1 MVLDGSAERPGPA
14 ERSSPEAAPGGALSE
29 SANGG
34 LPWHALSAE
43 TVLERLATTAAGLSA
58 DDAAARLQKYGPNA
72 LPEPPR
78 RTIIGIFIGQLKSPL
93 VYLLLAAAAVSVAL
107 GESADALFIGAV
119 LILNS
124 AIGGSQEW
132 RAEINTVALRSSIKS
147 TSRVLRDGAVKLME
161 SAGLVPGDVVLIE
174 AGDRVPADMRL
185 LQAFEARADESALTG
200 ESYAVDKS
208 VRQELEP
215 DTSVADRSTMLHAGT
230 SMLTGRSEAVVVA
243 TGVNTEIGR
252 IARELAKAAPPPPL
266 TQRLERFSRMLGLA
280 VIGVMVLIVAGQLF
294 AGTSLRQTF
303 FVAVALAVAA
313 IPEGLPVA
321 VTVALSI
328 ATRRMARRNVIV
340 RHLPAV
346 EGLGSC
352 TVVASDKTGT
362 LTANALTAKR
372 LWLPEYGVVEVGG
385 EGYDAHGDFRFEAE
399 ELAAA
404 GGSAIA
410 AAAASA
416 TLCNDASFEPADGE
430 AGRSGDTLDVALLV
444 LAVKAGLEL
453 PAVRQAS
460 RVGEIPFAA
469 ERRFAATLN
478 SHPDGLKLHAKGAPE
493 VILPLC
499 ENGGAE
505 AHLAAERMAED
516 GLRVVA
522 VAAKTVNQEGPF
534 ATSDIEAALGGLRL
548 LALVGFIDPL
558 RPEAR
563 EAVAACLRA
572 GVSVRMVTGDHPVT
586 ALAIARELGLA
597 EDMGEVTT
605 GREIVALSGSP
616 GERGSRLAVAK
627 VFARVEPTQKVDIVE
642 ALKSAGHIVAMTG
655 DGVNDAPALRRS
667 DLGVAMGKSGT
678 DVARDAADLV
688 IADDNFASVVAG
700 IQEGRAA
707 YANIR
712 KVIYLLVSTG
722 AAEVVIFLLATLTAL
737 PLPLSAVQ
745 LLWLNLVTNGGQDV
759 ALAFEGREKGLLRR
773 GPRPVNE
780 PIFDRLMIAENAV
793 SGLAMGGISF
803 AFFVWALSQGWSEY
817 DARNALLFLLVLF
830 ENVQVFNCRSET
842 RSAFLIPFSRN
853 WPVVISVMG
862 AQAVHIGAAFVPGIS
877 DVLEMHPISI
887 QLWLAL
893 VPIALS
899 LLVVMELFKLVWRGM
914 SGGGVPAAS
923 GQSPRT
929 ETTR

>member
-14 ERSSPEAAPGGALSE
+14 ERPSPEAAPGGALNE
-29 SANGG
+29 STNGRV
-34 LPWHALSAE
+34 PWHALSIE
-43 TVLERLATTAAGLSA
+43 TVTERLATTAHGLSA
-58 DDAAARLQKYGPNA
+58 AEADARLQKYGPNA

-78 RTIIGIFIGQLKSPL
+78 RTVLGIFVGQLKSPL
-93 VYLLLAAAAVSVAL
+93 VYLLLAAAAISVAL
-107 GESADALFIGAV
+107 GESSDAIFIGAV

-132 RAEINTVALRSSIKS
+132 RAEINTAALRSSIKS

-185 LQAFEARADESALTG
+185 LQAFDARADESALTG

-208 VRQELEP
+208 ARQEIEP
-215 DTSVADRSTMLHAGT
+215 DASIADRSTMLHAGT

-243 TGVNTEIGR
+243 TGVETEIGR

-266 TQRLERFSRMLGLA
+266 TQRLERFSRNLGLA
-280 VIGVMVLIVAGQLF
+280 VVGLMVVIVAGQLL
-294 AGTSLRQTF
+294 AGASIRQTF

-372 LWLPEYGVVEVGG
+372 LWIPGLGAVQVGG
-385 EGYDAHGDFRFEAE
+385 EGYDPHGDFRFETE
-399 ELAAA
+399 EA
-404 GGSAIA
+404 GEAGLPAIA
-410 AAAASA
+410 EAAASA
-416 TLCNDASFEPADGE
+416 TLCNDATYEPADGDK
-430 AGRSGDTLDVALLV
+430 GRSGDTLDVALLV
-444 LAVKAGLEL
+444 LAAKAGLAL
-453 PAVRQAS
+453 PAVRAAAT

-522 VAAKTVNQEGPF
+522 VAAKAVKEEGPF
-534 ATSDIEAALGGLRL
+534 ATSDIEAALGGLTL
-548 LALVGFIDPL
+548 LGLVGFIDPL

-605 GREIVALSGSP
+605 GREIVALAASEQGT
-616 GERGSRLAVAK
+616 RLAEAK

-642 ALKSAGHIVAMTG
+642 ALQSAGHIVAMTG

-722 AAEVVIFLLATLTAL
+722 AAEVVIFLLATFTAQ

-759 ALAFEGREKGLLRR
+759 ALAFEAREDGLLRR

-780 PIFDRLMIAENAV
+780 PIFDRLMISESAV
-793 SGLAMGGISF
+793 SGLAMGGMSF
-803 AFFVWALSQGWSEY
+803 VFFVWALSQGWSEY

-842 RSAFLIPFSRN
+842 RSAFRIPFSNN
-853 WPVVISVMG
+853 WPVVISVVG
-862 AQAVHIGAAFVPGIS
+862 AQAVHIGAAFVPGLR
-877 DVLEMHPISI
+877 DVLEMHPISVE
-887 QLWLAL
+887 LWLAL

-899 LLVVMELFKLVWRGM
+899 LLLVMELFKLVWRGI
-914 SGGGVPAAS
+914 SAGGAAAAPAQT
-923 GQSPRT
+923 GWT

>member
-1 MVLDGSAERPGPA
+1 MM
-14 ERSSPEAAPGGALSE
+14 ALI
-29 SANGG
+29 
-34 LPWHALSAE
+34 
-43 TVLERLATTAAGLSA
+43 VV
-58 DDAAARLQKYGPNA
+58 
-72 LPEPPR
+72 
-78 RTIIGIFIGQLKSPL
+78 GQL
-93 VYLLLAAAAVSVAL
+93 
-107 GESADALFIGAV
+107 
-119 LILNS
+119 
-124 AIGGSQEW
+124 
-132 RAEINTVALRSSIKS
+132 
-147 TSRVLRDGAVKLME
+147 
-161 SAGLVPGDVVLIE
+161 
-174 AGDRVPADMRL
+174 
-185 LQAFEARADESALTG
+185 LTG
-200 ESYAVDKS
+200 A
-208 VRQELEP
+208 
-215 DTSVADRSTMLHAGT
+215 
-230 SMLTGRSEAVVVA
+230 
-243 TGVNTEIGR
+243 
-252 IARELAKAAPPPPL
+252 
-266 TQRLERFSRMLGLA
+266 
-280 VIGVMVLIVAGQLF
+280 
-294 AGTSLRQTF
+294 SLRQTF

-372 LWLPEYGVVEVGG
+372 LWLPDFGAVQVGG
-385 EGYDAHGDFRFEAE
+385 EGYDARGDFSFEAAE
-399 ELAAA
+399 ADTA
-404 GGSAIA
+404 GLPAIA
-410 AAAASA
+410 EAAVSA
-416 TLCNDASFEPADGE
+416 TLCNDATYDPAVGDS
-430 AGRSGDTLDVALLV
+430 GRSGDTLDVALLV
-444 LAVKAGLEL
+444 LAVKAGLRLAKIRAEA
-453 PAVRQAS
+453 PRI
-460 RVGEIPFAA
+460 GEIPFAA
-469 ERRFAATLN
+469 ERRFATTLN
-478 SHPDGLKLHAKGAPE
+478 THRDGLRLHAKGAPE

-505 AHLAAERMAED
+505 AHLAAERMAEG
-516 GLRVVA
+516 GLRVLA
-522 VAAKTVNQEGPF
+522 IAAKVVTHEGPF
-534 ATSDIEAALGGLRL
+534 ATSDIEAELGGLTL
-548 LALVGFIDPL
+548 LGLVGFIDPL

-563 EAVAACLRA
+563 EAVAACRHA

-597 EDMGEVTT
+597 EDMSEVTT
-605 GREIVALSGSP
+605 GREIVALTASP
-616 GERGSRLAVAK
+616 DELRARLAEAK

-642 ALKSAGHIVAMTG
+642 ALKAAGHIVAMTG
-655 DGVNDAPALRRS
+655 DGVNDAPALSRS

-722 AAEVVIFLLATLTAL
+722 AAEVVIFLLATLTAQ

-759 ALAFEGREKGLLRR
+759 ALAFEAREDGLLRR

-780 PIFDRLMIAENAV
+780 PIFDRLMITENVV
-793 SGLAMGGISF
+793 SGLAMGVVSF

-842 RSAFLIPFSRN
+842 RSAFRIPFSNN
-853 WPVVISVMG
+853 WPVVISVVG

-877 DVLEMHPISI
+877 DVLEMHPISLE
-887 QLWLAL
+887 LWLAL

-899 LLVVMELFKLVWRGM
+899 LLLVMELFKLAGEDMREPARSLRANADGDDAV
-914 SGGGVPAAS
+914 GVHVAMLVADRNVFAEHELLAAEMV
-923 GQSPRT
+923 GVLVVALCVLIVVEIPGAAGLAREPPDHVVLALAEAVDAAMLLVLPPKLRRKPPIVDRAAPGDRSP
-929 ETTR
+929 

>member
-1 MVLDGSAERPGPA
+1 MVLDGSADRLRPPEPLPPEPDRGA
-14 ERSSPEAAPGGALSE
+14 AAVSSSGRVA
-29 SANGG
+29 
-34 LPWHALSAE
+34 WHSLSAE
-43 TVLERLATTAAGLSA
+43 AVVQRLSTTAAGLSA
-58 DDAAARLQKYGPNA
+58 AEAEVRLRKYGPNA

-78 RTIIGIFIGQLKSPL
+78 RTVLGIFLGQLRSPL
-93 VYLLLAAAAVSVAL
+93 VYLLLAAAAVSIAL
-107 GESADALFIGAV
+107 GEFADAWFIGAV
-119 LILNS
+119 LVLNS
-124 AIGGSQEW
+124 AIGGTQEW
-132 RAEINTVALRSSIKS
+132 RAEINTAALRSSITA
-147 TSRVLRDGAVKLME
+147 TSRVLRDGAVTLIE
-161 SAGLVPGDVVLIE
+161 SAGLVPGDVVLLE
-174 AGDRVPADMRL
+174 AGDRVPADARL
-185 LQAFEARADESALTG
+185 LQAFDARADESALTG
-200 ESYAVDKS
+200 ESFAVEKS
-208 VRQELEP
+208 ARQELEP
-215 DTSVADRSTMLHAGT
+215 ETSVADRSTMVHAGT
-230 SMLTGRSEAVVVA
+230 SVLTGRSEAVVIA
-243 TGVNTEIGR
+243 TGVETEIGR

-266 TQRLERFSRMLGLA
+266 TQRLERFSRKLGLI
-280 VIGVMVLIVAGQLF
+280 VIGMMAIIIVGQLLTG
-294 AGTSLRQTF
+294 ASLRQTF

-372 LWLPEYGVVEVGG
+372 LWLPDFGEAQVGG
-385 EGYDAHGDFRFEAE
+385 EGYDARGDFHFDAAEAGD
-399 ELAAA
+399 A
-404 GGSAIA
+404 GLPAIA
-410 AAAASA
+410 EAAVSA
-416 TLCNDASFEPADGE
+416 TLCNDATYHPAGGDS
-430 AGRSGDTLDVALLV
+430 GRSGDTLDVALLV
-444 LAVKAGLEL
+444 LAVKAGLQL
-453 PAVRQAS
+453 ANIRAGAA
-460 RVGEIPFAA
+460 RIGEIPFAA

-478 SHPDGLKLHAKGAPE
+478 THPDGLRLHAKGAPE

-499 ENGGAE
+499 ENGGAD
-505 AHLAAERMAED
+505 AHLAAERMAEE
-516 GLRVVA
+516 GLRVLA
-522 VAAKTVNQEGPF
+522 IAAKAVTHEGPF
-534 ATSDIEAALGGLRL
+534 ATSDIEAELGGLRL
-548 LALVGFIDPL
+548 LGLVGFIDPL

-563 EAVAACLRA
+563 EAVAACRHA

-597 EDMGEVTT
+597 EDMSEVTT
-605 GREIVALSGSP
+605 GREIVALAASP
-616 GERGSRLAVAK
+616 EERRARLAEAK

-642 ALKSAGHIVAMTG
+642 ALKAAGHIVAMTG

-722 AAEVVIFLLATLTAL
+722 AAEVVIFLLATLTAQ

-759 ALAFEGREKGLLRR
+759 ALAFEGREDGLLRR

-780 PIFDRLMIAENAV
+780 PIFDRLMIAENMV

-803 AFFVWALSQGWSEY
+803 VFFVWALSQGWSEY

-842 RSAFLIPFSRN
+842 RSAFRIPFSNN
-853 WPVVISVMG
+853 WPVVISVVG

-877 DVLEMHPISI
+877 DVLQMHPISVE
-887 QLWLAL
+887 LWLAL

-899 LLVVMELFKLVWRGM
+899 LLLVMELFKLAWRGYA
-914 SGGGVPAAS
+914 GTGAKPQGE
-923 GQSPRT
+923 RT

>member
-1 MVLDGSAERPGPA
+1 MDGTADGLRPSERLPPGA
-14 ERSSPEAAPGGALSE
+14 VGAKVAPTV
-29 SANGG
+29 
-34 LPWHALSAE
+34 PWHALPPEA
-43 TVLERLATTAAGLSA
+43 VLERLETTETGLTEA
-58 DDAAARLQKYGPNA
+58 EAKARLERFGPNA

-78 RTIIGIFIGQLKSPL
+78 RTLLGIVLGQLASPL
-93 VYLLLAAAAVSVAL
+93 VYLLLAAALVSVAL
-107 GESADALFIGAV
+107 GESSDAIFIGAV
-119 LILNS
+119 LLLNT

-132 RAEINTVALRSSIKS
+132 RAEINTAALRSQIKAMN
-147 TSRVLRDGAVKLME
+147 RVLRDGTVRLVE
-161 SAGLVPGDVVLIE
+161 SAVLVPGDVVLVE
-174 AGDRVPADMRL
+174 AGDRVPADARL
-185 LQAFEARADESALTG
+185 LRAFDARVDESALTG
-200 ESYAVDKS
+200 ESYAVEKS
-208 VRQELEP
+208 GRQALPP
-215 DTSVADRSTMLHAGT
+215 DTSIADRSTMLHAGT
-230 SMLTGRSEAVVVA
+230 SVLTGRTEAVIVA
-243 TGVNTEIGR
+243 TGLETQLGR
-252 IARELAKAAPPPPL
+252 IARELAKAAPAPPL
-266 TQRLERFSRMLGLA
+266 TQRLSRFSRNLGIAVVVLTLA
-280 VIGVMVLIVAGQLF
+280 LVAGQLL
-294 AGTSLRQTF
+294 AGASLRETF
-303 FVAVALAVAA
+303 FLAVALAVAA

-328 ATRRMARRNVIV
+328 ATWRMARRNVIV

-372 LWLPEYGVVEVGG
+372 LWLPGLGIVHVGG
-385 EGYDAHGDFRFEAE
+385 EGYDPQGDFRYE
-399 ELAAA
+399 EGAGDSAQLASAA
-404 GGSAIA
+404 RT
-410 AAAASA
+410 A
-416 TLCNDASFEPADGE
+416 TLCNDATYEPAAGE

-444 LAVKAGLEL
+444 LAVKAGLSLTEIRG
-453 PAVRQAS
+453 AAA

-469 ERRFAATLN
+469 ERRFSATLN
-478 SHPDGLKLHAKGAPE
+478 GHSDGLKLHAKGAPE

-499 ENGGAE
+499 QNGGAE

-516 GLRVVA
+516 GLRVLA
-522 VAAKTVNQEGPF
+522 VAMKRVTHEGPF
-534 ATSDIEAALGGLRL
+534 ATSDIEAELEGLSL

-563 EAVAACLRA
+563 EAVAACRRA

-597 EDMGEVTT
+597 EDMGDVTT
-605 GREIVALSGSP
+605 GREIVASTVEGGPNVRLS
-616 GERGSRLAVAK
+616 EAK

-642 ALKSAGHIVAMTG
+642 ALKAAGHIVAMTG
-655 DGVNDAPALRRS
+655 DGVNDAPALRRA

-722 AAEVVIFLLATLTAL
+722 GAEVVLFFLATFTGY

-759 ALAFEGREKGLLRR
+759 ALAFEKRESGLLDRP
-773 GPRPVNE
+773 PRPVNE
-780 PIFDRLMIAENAV
+780 PIFDRLMIAESAV
-793 SGLAMGGISF
+793 SGMAMGGVSF
-803 AFFVWALSQGWSEY
+803 AFFVWAISQGWSEF
-817 DARNALLFLLVLF
+817 DARNALLFLLVAF

-842 RSAFLIPFSRN
+842 RSAFRIPFSNN
-853 WPVVISVMG
+853 WPVVASVVA
-862 AQAVHIGAAFVPGIS
+862 AQAVHIGAAFVPGLS
-877 DVLEMHPISI
+877 DVLEMHPISPL
-887 QLWLAL
+887 LWLAL

-899 LLVVMELFKLVWRGM
+899 LLVVMELFKLTWRGATAA
-914 SGGGVPAAS
+914 GGS
-923 GQSPRT
+923 QSPRT
-929 ETTR
+929 DTTR

>member
-14 ERSSPEAAPGGALSE
+14 ERPSPAAASGGALSE
-29 SANGG
+29 SANGRV
-34 LPWHALSAE
+34 PWHSLSVEAV
-43 TVLERLATTAAGLSA
+43 TQRLATTAHGLSA
-58 DDAAARLQKYGPNA
+58 AEADARLKKYGPNA

-78 RTIIGIFIGQLKSPL
+78 RTVLGIFVGQLKSPL

-107 GESADALFIGAV
+107 GESSDAIFIGAV

-132 RAEINTVALRSSIKS
+132 RAEINTAALRSSIKS
-147 TSRVLRDGAVKLME
+147 TSRVLRDGAVKLVE

-208 VRQELEP
+208 ARQEIEL
-215 DTSVADRSTMLHAGT
+215 DASIADRSTMLHAGT
-230 SMLTGRSEAVVVA
+230 SMLTGRSETVVVA
-243 TGVNTEIGR
+243 TGVGTEIGR

-266 TQRLERFSRMLGLA
+266 TQRLERFSRNLGLA
-280 VIGVMVLIVAGQLF
+280 VIGLMAVIVAGQLF
-294 AGTSLRQTF
+294 AGASIRQTF

-372 LWLPEYGVVEVGG
+372 LWFPGLGAVQVGG
-385 EGYDAHGDFRFEAE
+385 EGYDPHGDFRFETEEASLPAVAE
-399 ELAAA
+399 
-404 GGSAIA
+404 
-410 AAAASA
+410 AAASA
-416 TLCNDASFEPADGE
+416 TLCNDATYEPAAGDK
-430 AGRSGDTLDVALLV
+430 GRSGDTLDVALLV
-444 LAVKAGLEL
+444 LAAKAGLDL
-453 PAVRQAS
+453 PTVRAEAT

-522 VAAKTVNQEGPF
+522 VATKAVKEEGPF
-534 ATSDIEAALGGLRL
+534 ATSDIEAALGGLTL
-548 LALVGFIDPL
+548 LGLVGFIDPL

-605 GREIVALSGSP
+605 GREIVALAASEQGT
-616 GERGSRLAVAK
+616 RLAEAK

-642 ALKSAGHIVAMTG
+642 ALQAAGHIVAMTG

-722 AAEVVIFLLATLTAL
+722 AAEVVIFLLATFTAQ

-759 ALAFEGREKGLLRR
+759 ALAFEAREDGLLKR

-780 PIFDRLMIAENAV
+780 PIFDRLMISESAV
-793 SGLAMGGISF
+793 SGLAMGGMSF

-817 DARNALLFLLVLF
+817 DARNALLFLLVAF
-830 ENVQVFNCRSET
+830 ENVHVFNCRSET
-842 RSAFLIPFSRN
+842 RSAFRVPFSNN
-853 WPVVISVMG
+853 WPVVASVVG
-862 AQAVHIGAAFVPGIS
+862 AQAVHIGAAFVPGLR
-877 DVLEMHPISI
+877 DVLGMHPISVE
-887 QLWLAL
+887 LWLAL

-899 LLVVMELFKLVWRGM
+899 LLLVMELFKLVWRGI
-914 SGGGVPAAS
+914 SAGEAPAAPAQTGS
-923 GQSPRT
+923 T

>member
-1 MVLDGSAERPGPA
+1 MTLDGPAERPGPA
-14 ERSSPEAAPGGALSE
+14 DRSLPQAVGVKVPTEP
-29 SANGG
+29 ANGRA
-34 LPWHALSAE
+34 PWHALSAE
-43 TVLERLATTAAGLSA
+43 AATERLATTASGLSA
-58 DDAAARLQKYGPNA
+58 AEAQSRLIRFGPNA

-78 RTIIGIFIGQLKSPL
+78 RTILGIFIGQLKSPL
-93 VYLLLAAAAVSVAL
+93 VYLLLAAAAVSIAL
-107 GESADALFIGAV
+107 GEFSDAWFIGAV
-119 LILNS
+119 LVLNS

-132 RAEINTVALRSSIKS
+132 RAEINTAALRSSIKA
-147 TSRVLRDGAVKLME
+147 TSRVLRDGAVRLIE

-185 LQAFEARADESALTG
+185 LQAFDARADESALTG

-208 VRQELEP
+208 ARQELAPEA
-215 DTSVADRSTMLHAGT
+215 SVADRSTMLHAST
-230 SMLTGRSEAVVVA
+230 NMLTGRSEAVVVA
-243 TGVNTEIGR
+243 TGFETEIGR

-266 TQRLERFSRMLGLA
+266 TQRLERFSRKLGLI
-280 VIGVMVLIVAGQLF
+280 VIAMMALIVAGQLY
-294 AGTSLRQTF
+294 AGNSLRQTF

-372 LWLPEYGVVEVGG
+372 LWLPTFGAVQVGG
-385 EGYDAHGDFRFEAE
+385 EGYDAHGDFRFETQEDGADALPAVRE
-399 ELAAA
+399 AAM
-404 GGSAIA
+404 
-410 AAAASA
+410 SA
-416 TLCNDASFEPADGE
+416 TLCNDATYEPADGDS
-430 AGRSGDTLDVALLV
+430 GRSGDTLDVALLV
-444 LAVKAGLEL
+444 LAVKAGLRL
-453 PAVRQAS
+453 PAIRAES
-460 RVGEIPFAA
+460 ERIGEIPFAA

-478 SHPDGLKLHAKGAPE
+478 SHPGNIKLHAKGAPE

-522 VAAKTVNQEGPF
+522 VATKAVKDEGPF
-534 ATSDIEAALGGLRL
+534 ATSDIEAELGGLTL

-563 EAVAACLRA
+563 EAVSACRQA

-597 EDMGEVTT
+597 EDMSEVTT
-605 GREIVALSGSP
+605 GREIVALTAAP
-616 GERGSRLAVAK
+616 EELRARLAEAK

-642 ALKSAGHIVAMTG
+642 ALKAAGHIVAMTG
-655 DGVNDAPALRRS
+655 DGVNDAPALRRA

-722 AAEVVIFLLATLTAL
+722 AAEVVIFLLATLTAQ

-759 ALAFEGREKGLLRR
+759 ALAFEGREAGLLRR

-780 PIFDRLMIAENAV
+780 PIFDRLMIAESTV
-793 SGLAMGGISF
+793 SGLAMGGASF

-842 RSAFLIPFSRN
+842 RSAFRIPFSNN
-853 WPVVISVMG
+853 WPVIVSVVG
-862 AQAVHIGAAFVPGIS
+862 AQAVQIGAAFVPGLR
-877 DVLEMHPISI
+877 DVLEMHPISVE
-887 QLWLAL
+887 LWLAL
-893 VPIALS
+893 VPISLS
-899 LLVVMELFKLVWRGM
+899 LLLVMELFKLVWGSSERGRAG
-914 SGGGVPAAS
+914 SDHAR
-923 GQSPRT
+923 RT
-929 ETTR
+929 DTTR

>member
-1 MVLDGSAERPGPA
+1 MALDGSADRLRPA
-14 ERSSPEAAPGGALSE
+14 EPPPPEPDRGGVAGE
-29 SANGG
+29 SLNSRV
-34 LPWHALSAE
+34 PWHALSAE
-43 TVLERLATTAAGLSA
+43 AVVKRLATTTAAGLSA
-58 DDAAARLQKYGPNA
+58 AEAAVRQKRFGPNA
-72 LPEPPR
+72 LPEPRR
-78 RTIIGIFIGQLKSPL
+78 RTILAIFVGQLASPL
-93 VYLLLAAAAVSVAL
+93 VYLLLAAAAVSIAL
-107 GESADALFIGAV
+107 GEFADAWFIGAV
-119 LILNS
+119 LLLNS

-132 RAEINTVALRSSIKS
+132 RAEVNTAALRSSITA
-147 TSRVLRDGAVKLME
+147 TSRVLRDGAVHLIE
-161 SAGLVPGDVVLIE
+161 SAGLVPGDVVLVE

-185 LQAFEARADESALTG
+185 LQAFDARADELALTG

-208 VRQELEP
+208 ARQDLDQ

-230 SMLTGRSEAVVVA
+230 SVLTGRSEAVVVA
-243 TGVNTEIGR
+243 TGVDTEIGR

-266 TQRLERFSRMLGLA
+266 TQRLERFSRNLGFI
-280 VIGVMVLIVAGQLF
+280 VIALMALLVAGQLL
-294 AGTSLRQTF
+294 AGASLRQTF

-372 LWLPEYGVVEVGG
+372 LWLPGFGVVDVGG
-385 EGYDAHGDFRFEAE
+385 EGYDPRGEFRFEAKQAE
-399 ELAAA
+399 DKGPA
-404 GGSAIA
+404 AIA
-410 AAAASA
+410 QAAASA
-416 TLCNDASFEPADGE
+416 ALCNDATYEPADGE
-430 AGRSGDTLDVALLV
+430 GGRSGDTLDVALLV
-444 LAVKAGLEL
+444 LAAKAGLQL
-453 PAVRQAS
+453 PAVRAAAT

-478 SHPDGLKLHAKGAPE
+478 SHGDGPKLHAKGAPE

-499 ENGGAE
+499 ENGGAD
-505 AHLAAERMAED
+505 AHLAAERMAEE

-522 VAAKTVNQEGPF
+522 VAAKMVTQEGPF
-534 ATSDIEAALGGLRL
+534 ATSDIEAELVGLTL

-563 EAVAACLRA
+563 EAVAACRAA

-597 EDMGEVTT
+597 EDMSEVTT
-605 GREIVALSGSP
+605 GREIVALAASP
-616 GERGSRLAVAK
+616 EGRQTRLAEAK

-642 ALKSAGHIVAMTG
+642 ALKAAGHIVAMTG

-722 AAEVVIFLLATLTAL
+722 AAEVVIFLLATLFAQ

-759 ALAFEGREKGLLRR
+759 ALAFEAREDGLLNRP
-773 GPRPVNE
+773 PRPVNE
-780 PIFDRLMIAENAV
+780 PIFDRLMISESAV
-793 SGLAMGGISF
+793 SGLAMGAVSF
-803 AFFVWALSQGWSEY
+803 AFFVWALSKGWSER

-842 RSAFLIPFSRN
+842 LSAFRIPFSNN
-853 WPVVISVMG
+853 WPVVVSVVG
-862 AQAVHIGAAFVPGIS
+862 AEAIHIGAAFVPGIR
-877 DVLEMHPISI
+877 DVLGMHPISVE
-887 QLWLAL
+887 LWLAL

-899 LLVVMELFKLVWRGM
+899 LLLVMELFKLLWRG
-914 SGGGVPAAS
+914 STRAGAKR
-923 GQSPRT
+923 QSERT

>member
-1 MVLDGSAERPGPA
+1 VPA
-14 ERSSPEAAPGGALSE
+14 NSSV
-29 SANGG
+29 
-34 LPWHALSAE
+34 PWHKLSGEA
-43 TVLERLATTAAGLSA
+43 VAERLAVTAAGLSSAEA
-58 DDAAARLQKYGPNA
+58 DARLKRFGPNV

-78 RTIIGIFIGQLKSPL
+78 RTVIGVFIGQLRSPL

-107 GESADALFIGAV
+107 GEVSDAWFIGAV
-119 LILNS
+119 LLLNS

-132 RAEINTVALRSSIKS
+132 QAEINTAALHSSIRA
-147 TSRVLRDGAVKLME
+147 TSRVLRDGAIKLIE
-161 SAGLVPGDVVLIE
+161 SAGLVPGDVVRIE
-174 AGDRVPADMRL
+174 AGDRVPADMRVL
-185 LQAFEARADESALTG
+185 EGFEARADESALTG
-200 ESYAVDKS
+200 ESYAVEKAA
-208 VRQELEP
+208 RRELEP
-215 DTSVADRSTMLHAGT
+215 DTPVADRSTMLHAGT
-230 SMLTGRSEAVVVA
+230 SLLTGRCEALVVA
-243 TGVNTEIGR
+243 TGIDTEIGR
-252 IARELAKAAPPPPL
+252 IAHELLKAAPPPPL
-266 TQRLERFSRMLGLA
+266 TERLNRFSRNLGLVVVALMA
-280 VIGVMVLIVAGQLF
+280 VLVAGQILVG
-294 AGTSLRQTF
+294 ASLRETF
-303 FVAVALAVAA
+303 FLAVALAVAA

-372 LWLPEYGVVEVGG
+372 MWLPEIGAVVVEG
-385 EGYDAHGDFRFEAE
+385 EGYDARGGFHFEAG
-399 ELAAA
+399 A
-404 GGSAIA
+404 GEGDTAAIA
-410 AAAASA
+410 RAAASA
-416 TLCNDASFEPADGE
+416 ALCNDATFDPDGGDG
-430 AGRSGDTLDVALLV
+430 GRSGDTVDVALLV
-444 LAVKAGLEL
+444 LAVKAGILPREL
-453 PAVRQAS
+453 RAGAR

-478 SHPDGLKLHAKGAPE
+478 SAREGLALNVKGAPE

-499 ENGGAE
+499 HNGGAD
-505 AHLAAERMAED
+505 AHLAAERMAEE
-516 GLRVVA
+516 GLRVLA
-522 VAAKTVNQEGPF
+522 VATKAVTGEGPF
-534 ATSDIEAALGGLRL
+534 ATLDIEAELSGLTL

-563 EAVAACLRA
+563 QAVADCRRA

-586 ALAIARELGLA
+586 ALAIARDLGLA

-605 GREIVALSGSP
+605 GREILALKASP
-616 GERGSRLAVAK
+616 EERQARLSSAT

-655 DGVNDAPALRRS
+655 DGVNDAPALRRA

-722 AAEVVIFLLATLTAL
+722 AAEVVIFMLATIFAV

-759 ALAFEGREKGLLRR
+759 ALAFEGREDGLLNRK
-773 GPRPVNE
+773 PRPVNE
-780 PIFDRLMIAENAV
+780 PIFDRLMISESAV
-793 SGLAMGGISF
+793 SGLTMGGLSF
-803 AFFVWALSQGWSEY
+803 AFFVWALSQGWSEV
-817 DARNALLFLLVLF
+817 DARNALLFLLVAF
-830 ENVQVFNCRSET
+830 ENVHVFNCRSET
-842 RSAFLIPFSRN
+842 RSTFRIPFSKN
-853 WPVVISVMG
+853 WPVVISVFA

-877 DVLEMHPISI
+877 DVLEIHPISI
-887 QLWLAL
+887 ALWLAL
-893 VPIALS
+893 IPIALS
-899 LLVVMELFKLVWRGM
+899 LLLVMELFKLIWR
-914 SGGGVPAAS
+914 SG
-923 GQSPRT
+923 RT
-929 ETTR
+929 